1 MNGKNPTSE
10 HMCFLLYSNKFRSVF
25 VLRFFF
31 VCFSAIPPVFS
42 FQLYYVSFST
52 WVEIID
58 LIDLKCCRV
67 KKVTIKRMVKFNN
80 LKFSFQINFIVTIFL
95 GYYVWVW
102 QRSWVDGTSGRFPRK
117 IEIDLKTKFWIIKF
131 YLTAFSRA
139 FR

>member
-1 MNGKNPTSE
+1 MSGKIQQVSICASYYTRTNSVL
-10 HMCFLLYSNKFRSVF
+10 FLFSDFFRLF
-25 VLRFFF
+25 LRYFCGFF
-31 VCFSAIPPVFS
+31 VSV
-42 FQLYYVSFST
+42 LLHVSFST

-67 KKVTIKRMVKFNN
+67 KKVTIKQMVKFNN

-102 QRSWVDGTSGRFPRK
+102 QRNWVDGTSGRFPRK